1 MKTLQEIS
9 KQYSILCI
17 PITNSFPRMDNVFLY
32 PRAHNQIRGPK
43 TKKVLLSG
51 QAVLI
56 NFIET
61 NLIYHCSCYA
71 EDVNVVFESIQYSVL
86 CLRLFIFRKLHC
98 VCFCVVIKHML
109 PSVGRSPN
117 FGN

>member
-32 PRAHNQIRGPK
+32 PQAHNQIRGPK

-61 NLIYHCSCYA
+61 NLIYHFSCYA
-71 EDVNVVFESIQYSVL
+71 KDVNVVFESIQK
-86 CLRLFIFRKLHC
+86 CIFAALLHG
-98 VCFCVVIKHML
+98 VCF
-109 PSVGRSPN
+109 
-117 FGN
+117 